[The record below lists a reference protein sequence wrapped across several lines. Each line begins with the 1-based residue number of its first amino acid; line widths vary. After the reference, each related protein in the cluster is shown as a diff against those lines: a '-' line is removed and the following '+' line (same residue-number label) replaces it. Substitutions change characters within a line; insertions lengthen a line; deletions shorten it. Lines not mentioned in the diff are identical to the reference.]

1 MAQAFT
7 PLFELGRTVMTR
19 AVEAHVCSG
28 AINPVSVLR
37 RHITGD
43 WGNLSDDDKR
53 LNDSSIK
60 DGRLMSAYEINP
72 QLTLW
77 VITEWDRSATTLL
90 LPSDY

>member
-7 PLFELGRTVMTR
+7 PLFELGRTVMTQ
-19 AVEAHVCSG
+19 AVHAHVSTG

-37 RHITGD
+37 RHISGD
-43 WGNLSDDDKR
+43 WGNLSEDDKR
-53 LNDSSIK
+53 LNDRSIK

-77 VITEWDRSATTLL
+77 VITEWDRSVTTLL